1 MGRLLLTLL
10 LAIFIGINLYSAEAA
25 DINLDGNT
33 SEPLW
38 DDSISGVL
46 DPVGSDISYI
56 GYRYIVDEN
65 QSRLYIAFQYVDD
78 GGAASSRVILQL
90 GGQSVTLAANN
101 STSNSCARYKG
112 VLLGSTDVIIEAEIS
127 LDMRSI
133 DSAVVT
139 VYDSSGHSS
148 GAHRITLQKS
158 QEPDPAPTPTTRPAA
173 TAPAQQDQGGNDQ
186 KPQLSDPKQE
196 EGGEHGEIGVGTVDR
211 DKEQVFSDD
220 NTYVD
225 PSPNGVTQDLDG
237 KENSKE
243 QESETGLKTSNEKAT
258 GVGSIIVITIIIGII
273 VFSVGAIWY
282 RVKNKKNNLNNP
294 IR

>member
-38 DDSISGVL
+38 DDSVSGVL
-46 DPVGSDISYI
+46 NPAGGDISYI
-56 GYRYIVDEN
+56 GYRYIMDEN

-78 GGAASSRVILQL
+78 GGAESSRVILQL

-101 STSNSCARYKG
+101 STPNSCARYKG
-112 VLLGSTDVIIEAEIS
+112 VLLGSTDVMIEAEIT

-133 DSAVVT
+133 DLAVVT

-158 QEPDPAPTPTTRPAA
+158 QEPDPAPTPTTRPEL

-196 EGGEHGEIGVGTVDR
+196 QGGEHGEIGVGTVDR

-220 NTYVD
+220 NTDVD
-225 PSPNGVTQDLDG
+225 PSMNGVTQNLDSSEDTAVTEDSEDITSG
-237 KENSKE
+237 MFPENYLFPKVI
-243 QESETGLKTSNEKAT
+243 TG
-258 GVGSIIVITIIIGII
+258 IVISSCAMICGII
-273 VFSVGAIWY
+273 Y
-282 RVKNKKNNLNNP
+282 KRRRDRKNKTLGN
-294 IR
+294 

>member
-1 MGRLLLTLL
+1 M
-10 LAIFIGINLYSAEAA
+10 
-25 DINLDGNT
+25 
-33 SEPLW
+33 
-38 DDSISGVL
+38 
-46 DPVGSDISYI
+46 
-56 GYRYIVDEN
+56 
-65 QSRLYIAFQYVDD
+65 
-78 GGAASSRVILQL
+78 
-90 GGQSVTLAANN
+90 
-101 STSNSCARYKG
+101 
-112 VLLGSTDVIIEAEIS
+112 IEAEIT
-127 LDMRSI
+127 LDMRPI
-133 DSAVVT
+133 DTVSVT

-148 GAHRITLQKS
+148 GAHHITLEKPVKT
-158 QEPDPAPTPTTRPAA
+158 ETPTVKPT
-173 TAPAQQDQGGNDQ
+173 TTTPAQQDQSSNTGQ
-186 KPQLSDPKQE
+186 KPQTSNPKQDQ
-196 EGGEHGEIGVGTVDR
+196 GGEQGEIGAGTVDR

-225 PSPNGVTQDLDG
+225 PSLNGVTQDLDG

>member
-38 DDSISGVL
+38 DDSVSGVL
-46 DPVGSDISYI
+46 NPAGGDISYI
-56 GYRYIVDEN
+56 GYRYIMDEN

-101 STSNSCARYKG
+101 STLNSCARYKG
-112 VLLGSTDVIIEAEIS
+112 VLLGSTDVMIEAEIS

-173 TAPAQQDQGGNDQ
+173 TAPAQQDQGG
-186 KPQLSDPKQE
+186 PQLSDPKQE
-196 EGGEHGEIGVGTVDR
+196 QGGEQGEIGVGTVDR
-211 DKEQVFSDD
+211 DKERVFSDD

-225 PSPNGVTQDLDG
+225 PSMNGVTQ
-237 KENSKE
+237 NSD
-243 QESETGLKTSNEKAT
+243 SNEDTAVTEDSEDITSGMFPENYLFPKVIT
-258 GVGSIIVITIIIGII
+258 GIVISSCAMICGII
-273 VFSVGAIWY
+273 Y
-282 RVKNKKNNLNNP
+282 KRRRDRKNKTLGN
-294 IR
+294 

>member
-1 MGRLLLTLL
+1 MGKVVAALLV
-10 LAIFIGINLYSAEAA
+10 AVFIGVNLYSAEAA

-101 STSNSCARYKG
+101 SAPNSCARYKG

-133 DSAVVT
+133 DLAVVT

-173 TAPAQQDQGGNDQ
+173 TAPAQQDQGG
-186 KPQLSDPKQE
+186 PQLSDPKQE
-196 EGGEHGEIGVGTVDR
+196 QGGEQGEIGVGTVDR
-211 DKEQVFSDD
+211 DKERFFSDD

-225 PSPNGVTQDLDG
+225 PSMNGVTQ
-237 KENSKE
+237 NSD
-243 QESETGLKTSNEKAT
+243 SNEDTAVTEDSEDITSGMFPENYLFPKVIT
-258 GVGSIIVITIIIGII
+258 GIVISSCAMICGII
-273 VFSVGAIWY
+273 Y
-282 RVKNKKNNLNNP
+282 KRRRDRKNKTLGN
-294 IR
+294 

>member
-1 MGRLLLTLL
+1 MGKVVAALLV
-10 LAIFIGINLYSAEAA
+10 AVFIGVNLYSAEAA

-46 DPVGSDISYI
+46 SPAGGDISYI
-56 GYRYIVDEN
+56 GYRYIMDKS
-65 QSRLYIAFQYVDD
+65 QSRLYISFQYVDD
-78 GGAASSRVILQL
+78 SGAASSKVIVQL

-101 STSNSCARYKG
+101 SASNSCARYKG
-112 VLLGSTDVIIEAEIS
+112 VLLGSLDVMIEAEIT

-148 GAHRITLQKS
+148 GAHRIALQKP
-158 QEPDPAPTPTTRPAA
+158 QEPDPAPTPTPAPTTRPAT

-186 KPQLSDPKQE
+186 NPQLSDPKQE
-196 EGGEHGEIGVGTVDR
+196 QGDEQGEIGVGTVDR

-220 NTYVD
+220 NTNGG
-225 PSPNGVTQDLDG
+225 PSMNGVTQ
-237 KENSKE
+237 NSDS
-243 QESETGLKTSNEKAT
+243 SEDTAVTEDSEDITSGMLPKNYLFPKVITG
-258 GVGSIIVITIIIGII
+258 IVISSCAMICGM
-273 VFSVGAIWY
+273 VY
-282 RVKNKKNNLNNP
+282 KRRRDRK
-294 IR
+294 R

>member
-101 STSNSCARYKG
+101 STLNSCARYKG

-173 TAPAQQDQGGNDQ
+173 TAPAQQDQGG
-186 KPQLSDPKQE
+186 PQLSDPKQE
-196 EGGEHGEIGVGTVDR
+196 QGSEHGEIGVGTVDR

-220 NTYVD
+220 NTDVD
-225 PSPNGVTQDLDG
+225 PSMNGVTQNLDSSEG
-237 KENSKE
+237 TVTTEDSEDITSGMLPENYLFPKVI
-243 QESETGLKTSNEKAT
+243 TG
-258 GVGSIIVITIIIGII
+258 IVISSCAMICGMI
-273 VFSVGAIWY
+273 Y
-282 RVKNKKNNLNNP
+282 KRRRDRKNKTFGN
-294 IR
+294 